1 MPWRPLTI
9 VVARLMVSLSL
20 AVPTSRLSVALRT
33 MRLPRST
40 SCTAGAE
47 ALAVAPPLDG
57 ASAAGAA
64 APVPPPA
71 AAPPAALS
79 PPALHPAASS
89 VASANASAAAARL
102 LFIST
107 PSSTRSASI
116 GRWSRPVRFPGAHRR
131 TAAAA
136 PGTAHL
142 RNSDPGEQGIAGD
155 AQAHKDR
162 GPTLSKPLPTPQ
174 LQLRDRVRVAV
185 IDRARFDAG
194 WCWPAVAE
202 VAAALL
208 DGVRQ
213 GCRREKCLR
222 VWVARALADRRRI
235 VRDSGSPRPGPAGPA
250 PAPLRPRRVA
260 PPGAAPGGRATVP
273 RASARWCGPG

>member
-47 ALAVAPPLDG
+47 ALAVAP
-57 ASAAGAA
+57 
-64 APVPPPA
+64 
-71 AAPPAALS
+71 
-79 PPALHPAASS
+79 
-89 VASANASAAAARL
+89 
-102 LFIST
+102 
-107 PSSTRSASI
+107 
-116 GRWSRPVRFPGAHRR
+116 
-131 TAAAA
+131 
-136 PGTAHL
+136 
-142 RNSDPGEQGIAGD
+142 
-155 AQAHKDR
+155 
-162 GPTLSKPLPTPQ
+162 
-174 LQLRDRVRVAV
+174 V

-202 VAAALL
+202 AAAALL

-222 VWVARALADRRRI
+222 VWVARALADRRRM
-235 VRDSGSPRPGPAGPA
+235 VRVAG
-250 PAPLRPRRVA
+250 RRVRVQ
-260 PPGAAPGGRATVP
+260 PDPLQRLCDLGA
-273 RASARWCGPG
+273 

>member
-20 AVPTSRLSVALRT
+20 ALPTSRLSVALRT

-57 ASAAGAA
+57 APAAGAA
-64 APVPPPA
+64 ASLPP
-71 AAPPAALS
+71 
-79 PPALHPAASS
+79 HPAASS
-89 VASANASAAAARL
+89 VATANASAAATRL

-136 PGTAHL
+136 PSTAHL
-142 RNSDPGEQGIAGD
+142 RNSDLGQQGIAGD

-162 GPTLSKPLPTPQ
+162 GPTLSKSLPTPQ
-174 LQLRDRVRVAV
+174 LQLRDRVR
-185 IDRARFDAG
+185 
-194 WCWPAVAE
+194 AE
-202 VAAALL
+202 
-208 DGVRQ
+208 
-213 GCRREKCLR
+213 
-222 VWVARALADRRRI
+222 
-235 VRDSGSPRPGPAGPA
+235 
-250 PAPLRPRRVA
+250 
-260 PPGAAPGGRATVP
+260 VP
-273 RASARWCGPG
+273 RADLPDHLIGPRGPGVLADTEAR